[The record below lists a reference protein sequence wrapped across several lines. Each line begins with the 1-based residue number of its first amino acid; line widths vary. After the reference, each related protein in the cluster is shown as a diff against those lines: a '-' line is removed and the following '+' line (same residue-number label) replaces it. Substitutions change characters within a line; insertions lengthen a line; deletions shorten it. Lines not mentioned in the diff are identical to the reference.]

1 MTSVNTRQPSPCTVG
16 HEISPA
22 PAPTGP
28 EGGAEASGRSD
39 TRPDAAPPRDPVT
52 PEQRGQFSSHHAIV
66 NPKPPETAETR
77 LLAELT
83 QKNNQLL
90 AKLNALVEKFE
101 PKVQGLL
108 EQALNLTQQLSASG
122 KAAPD
127 SAVASASQRYYRL
140 FDELQDTMVN
150 ESDPLRSLDTLTR
163 ENDEFRHMVKKAFE
177 QFHMMLTRLQQL
189 VGSLAH
195 RVDTMDLPQRQ
206 ISAEKAASAKPG
218 SSDDVQPE
226 TLAPQQNQVSVAV
239 NESTAS
245 TARTVEALKKE
256 NQALEDGLDA
266 ATAYYHTLISPLQQ
280 QIEELVNKADKH
292 KK

>member
-16 HEISPA
+16 NEISPA

-28 EGGAEASGRSD
+28 EGDAEASGRSD
-39 TRPDAAPPRDPVT
+39 TRPDAAPPRNPVT

-101 PKVQGLL
+101 P
-108 EQALNLTQQLSASG
+108 QAQG

-127 SAVASASQRYYRL
+127 SAVAPASQPYYRL
-140 FDELQDTMVN
+140 FDEQDETFLLQGTLVN
-150 ESDPLRSLDTLTR
+150 ESGLSRSLDTLTR

-177 QFHMMLTRLQQL
+177 QFHRMLTRLQQL

-206 ISAEKAASAKPG
+206 IPTGTAASAKPV

-226 TLAPQQNQVSVAV
+226 APASRQNQVSVPA

-245 TARTVEALKKE
+245 RARTVEALKKE

-280 QIEELVNKADKH
+280 QIEAPVKNADKQ

>member
-1 MTSVNTRQPSPCTVG
+1 M
-16 HEISPA
+16 
-22 PAPTGP
+22 
-28 EGGAEASGRSD
+28 
-39 TRPDAAPPRDPVT
+39 T

-90 AKLNALVEKFE
+90 AKLNTLVEKSE
-101 PKVQGLL
+101 PHVQGFLQ
-108 EQALNLTQQLSASG
+108 QALNLTQQLNASG

-127 SAVASASQRYYRL
+127 SAVASDSQRYYRL

-226 TLAPQQNQVSVAV
+226 TLAPQQNQVSVAA

-280 QIEELVNKADKH
+280 QIEALVNKADKH